1 MLKLKNERYI
11 MLILMKKALAIA
23 SAFCVIWGSFVLAI
37 HCFDFAGVA
46 CADNWATN
54 FEGVGQFACFHCKR
68 F

>member
-37 HCFDFAGVA
+37 HCLDFFCVA
-46 CADNWATN
+46 RANYRTSN
-54 FEGVGQFACFHCKR
+54 FKSVG
-68 F
+68 

>member
-37 HCFDFAGVA
+37 HRLDFFCVA
-46 CADNWATN
+46 RANYGTAD
-54 FEGVGQFACFHCKR
+54 FKSVG
-68 F
+68 